1 MAMNRGNALGQILVA
16 TGIGLMLAIVGS
28 QDGELSGPF
37 SLFSLFVL
45 LAFAIQ
51 WVVFIPSFLKRTEH
65 YYDLTGSITYQLIT
79 VLALILTENR
89 DLRTVLLGLM
99 ILVWSLRLGS
109 FLFRRVK
116 KHGGD
121 GRFDKLKQNPMRF
134 LMAWTV
140 QALWVSFTAAAA
152 WAAMSSGDK
161 KSFGILGVIGL
172 LVWIF
177 GFGFE
182 VIADQQKSRWR
193 ADPTNA
199 GTFITGGL
207 WDWSR
212 HPNYFGEF
220 VLWLGV
226 AIMALPALQGWQYM
240 TLLSPVFVFLLLT
253 RVSGVPALE
262 LRSDKK
268 WGGQD
273 DYEDYKKRVPVFF
286 PKPPS

>member
-1 MAMNRGNALGQILVA
+1 MNGGNALGQVLFAV
-16 TGIGLMLAIVGS
+16 GIGLLLAIVGS
-28 QDGELSGPF
+28 QNGEVAGPF
-37 SLFSLFVL
+37 SLFMLFVVV
-45 LAFAIQ
+45 AFLIQ
-51 WVVFIPSFLKRTEH
+51 WIVFIPSYLNRTEH
-65 YYDLTGSITYQLIT
+65 FYDLTGSLTYQLIT
-79 VLALILTENR
+79 VMALVLTEDL
-89 DLRTVLLGLM
+89 DLRTVLLGVM
-99 ILVWSLRLGS
+99 ILLWSMRLGS
-109 FLFRRVK
+109 FLFRRVRK
-116 KHGGD
+116 LGGD
-121 GRFDKLKQNPMRF
+121 GRFDKIKQDPMRF

-161 KSFGILGVIGL
+161 EDFGVLGGIGL
-172 LVWIF
+172 LVWLF

-182 VIADQQKSRWR
+182 VIADRQKNTWR
-193 ADPTNA
+193 ADPANE

-226 AIMALPALQGWQYM
+226 AIMALPALQGWQYV
-240 TLLSPVFVFLLLT
+240 TLLSPVFVFVLLT

-262 LRSDKK
+262 RRSDKK

-273 DYEDYKKRVPVFF
+273 DYEAYKQRVPVFF